1 MIYNKLILTISAFI
15 LIGSTCVNN
24 HAFAIEFGEIKY
36 NNAPIDYE
44 KIDKESTLKLA
55 DFYFKSALASKNP
68 EERKQYLQKASG
80 EYFILSK
87 TNPGELYPIVQLA
100 RVYDWEGKDRYSKA
114 YFFQALKI
122 DKNNP
127 STNFYFG
134 DFYLYRKDYTKAV
147 YFYNKAF
154 DNGFKENYDVILKM
168 ANIYEKLGDLLRAN
182 QYYKKAFLL
191 RPNNSRLPDKIREIE
206 SLKYQNTGY
215 YKRTTK

>member
-1 MIYNKLILTISAFI
+1 MVKA
-15 LIGSTCVNN
+15 
-24 HAFAIEFGEIKY
+24 AEFGEIQY
-36 NNAPIDYE
+36 NSHFIDYS
-44 KIDKESTLKLA
+44 KVNKESTKKLA
-55 DFYFKSALASKNP
+55 DFYFNKAINEKNKKTQS
-68 EERKQYLQKASG
+68 EYLQKASG
-80 EYFILSK
+80 DYFVWTQIEQD
-87 TNPGELYPIVQLA
+87 NIYPIVQMA
-100 RVYDWEGKDRYSKA
+100 RIYDLENKNSYAKA

-191 RPNNSRLPDKIREIE
+191 RPDNSRLPDKIREIE
-206 SLKYQNTGY
+206 RLKYQNTGY

>member
-1 MIYNKLILTISAFI
+1 MVISAFI
-15 LIGSTCVNN
+15 ILGSTCINSQ
-24 HAFAIEFGEIKY
+24 AFAIEFGEIKY
-36 NNAPIDYE
+36 NNAPIDYS
-44 KIDKESTLKLA
+44 KVDKASTLKLA
-55 DFYFKSALASKNP
+55 DFYFNRALSSNSNS
-68 EERKQYLQKASG
+68 ERTQYLQKASG

-100 RVYDWEGKDRYSKA
+100 RVYDFEGKDRYSKA

-134 DFYLYRKDYTKAV
+134 DYYLYRKDYTKAV

-154 DNGFKENYDVILKM
+154 DNGFKENYDVVLKM

-182 QYYKKAFLL
+182 QYYKKAYLL
-191 RPNNSRLPDKIREIE
+191 KPQNSRLPDKIREIE
-206 SLKYQNTGY
+206 NLRYQTMGY
-215 YKRTTK
+215 YKRTK

>member
-1 MIYNKLILTISAFI
+1 MVISAFI
-15 LIGSTCVNN
+15 ILGSTCINSQ
-24 HAFAIEFGEIKY
+24 AFAIEFGEIKY
-36 NNAPIDYE
+36 NNAPIDYS
-44 KIDKESTLKLA
+44 KVDKASTLKLA
-55 DFYFKSALASKNP
+55 DFYFNSAMASNN
-68 EERKQYLQKASG
+68 ESERKQYLQKASG

-100 RVYDWEGKDRYSKA
+100 RVYDFEGKDRYSKA

-134 DFYLYRKDYTKAV
+134 DYYLYRKDYSKAV

-154 DNGFKENYDVILKM
+154 DNGFKENYYVVLKM

-182 QYYKKAFLL
+182 QYYKKAYLL
-191 RPNNSRLPDKIREIE
+191 KPQNSRLPDKIREIE
-206 SLKYQNTGY
+206 NLRYQTTGY
-215 YKRTTK
+215 YKRTK